1 MNDRNEQ
8 KKDDLSQV
16 EKWMEQF
23 FLDPQTS
30 FMDQVTFRIDLYETN
45 THIIVEALLPNIDTK
60 HISVLLD
67 GKVLTISALQKNAD
81 TCTRNVEL
89 PFRVADKRVH
99 ASFANGIL
107 EVWICKDQKGNGKK
121 RYIIINE

>member
-1 MNDRNEQ
+1 MNDHNKH

-30 FMDQVTFRIDLYETN
+30 FMDQLTFRIDLYETN
-45 THIIVEALLPNIDTK
+45 THIIVEALLPDVDLK
-60 HISVLLD
+60 HISIMIDACVM
-67 GKVLTISALQKNAD
+67 TISVIKKN
-81 TCTRNVEL
+81 TESCSRKVEM
-89 PFRVADKRVH
+89 PFPLVDKRVH
-99 ASFANGIL
+99 AVFANGIL
-107 EVWICKDQKGNGKK
+107 EVWIDKNRSGNGKK